1 MFWLAGEYNL
11 ILLNEIPSVC
21 TEDVGCVW
29 LVPTLALPNI
39 WQELTCHFF
48 RQRILGPHLANY
60 FARICEW
67 EGGWASIG
75 SQNFGYEPNNG
86 KNLMGSQFFGGATM
100 GTKPNTPVD
109 YSDNLVPVPYT
120 GVVSY
125 ITSKFLTSIFCTCII
140 LIIYKG

>member
-1 MFWLAGEYNL
+1 MHGGCRVRLVGAH
-11 ILLNEIPSVC
+11 PS
-21 TEDVGCVW
+21 
-29 LVPTLALPNI
+29 PTKYFARVDLP
-39 WQELTCHFF
+39 FF

-67 EGGWASIG
+67 EGWASIG
-75 SQNFGYEPNNG
+75 SQNFGYKPNNG

-125 ITSKFLTSIFCTCII
+125 ITSKFLTSIFCTCLI
-140 LIIYKG
+140 LIIYKV

>member
-1 MFWLAGEYNL
+1 MIWLAGEYHL

-39 WQELTCHFF
+39 WQEFTCHFF
-48 RQRILGPHLANY
+48 RQWILGPHWANY

-67 EGGWASIG
+67 EGWASIG
-75 SQNFGYEPNNG
+75 SQNFGYKPNNG

-109 YSDNLVPVPYT
+109 SSDNLVPVPYT
-120 GVVSY
+120 GVVAY